1 MDQETRP
8 QVSSIATSATHEGE
22 PIEQYRLSAGGIGL
36 ELITLGCAIT
46 RLDVPDAHGHR
57 ANVVLGHAD
66 IARYATGRE
75 YFGAVVGRLANRLRD
90 SCLRLDGAQYRL
102 SANDGPHHL
111 HGGACG
117 FDRRL
122 WRLVAACVE
131 PDRAV
136 AQLERTS
143 AAGEEGY
150 PGELQVTVRY
160 AVTMNGAVETT
171 LAATTSQPT
180 AVNLT
185 NHSYFNL
192 QGEGEGDIGGHELS
206 IHADRFCVIDT
217 DLLPT
222 GELRSVADTAFDFRR
237 PRRIGQGLLAADP
250 QLQLAGGYDHCMALT
265 TRGGAGSLAAA
276 CLLHDPVSGRR
287 MEVWTDQPGVQLYS
301 GNFLDGT
308 TVGPSGRRYRRHGGL
323 CLETQRFPDAPN
335 QPEFPSVRLDPGHT
349 YQAQTIWRFS
359 A

>member
-1 MDQETRP
+1 MKHAARP
-8 QVSSIATSATHEGE
+8 QVTSIATSCRHEGE
-22 PIEQYRLSAGGIGL
+22 PIEQCRLSAGGIYL

-46 RLDVPDAHGHR
+46 RLEVPDSQGHCS
-57 ANVVLGHAD
+57 NVVLGHAD
-66 IARYATGRE
+66 IARYAAGRE
-75 YFGAVVGRLANRLRD
+75 YFGAVIGRLANRLRD
-90 SCLRLDGAQYRL
+90 SRLRLDGTEYLL

-131 PDRAV
+131 TDRAV
-136 AQLERTS
+136 AQLERIS

-160 AVTMNGAVETT
+160 AVTAGGDVETE
-171 LAATTSQPT
+171 LSATAQRPT
-180 AVNLT
+180 IVNLT

-192 QGEGEGDIGGHELS
+192 RGEGEGDIGGHELT
-206 IHADRFCVIDT
+206 IHADRYCVIDA

-222 GELRSVADTAFDFRR
+222 GELRCVADTAFDFRR
-237 PRRIGQGLLAADP
+237 PRPVGQGLLAADP

-265 TRGGAGSLAAA
+265 AGGRAGSLALA

-287 MEVWTDQPGVQLYS
+287 MEVWTDQPGVQFYT
-301 GNFLDGT
+301 GNFLDGS

-335 QPEFPSVRLDPGHT
+335 RPEFPSVRLEPGQT
-349 YQAQTIWRFS
+349 YESRTIWRFKT
-359 A
+359 